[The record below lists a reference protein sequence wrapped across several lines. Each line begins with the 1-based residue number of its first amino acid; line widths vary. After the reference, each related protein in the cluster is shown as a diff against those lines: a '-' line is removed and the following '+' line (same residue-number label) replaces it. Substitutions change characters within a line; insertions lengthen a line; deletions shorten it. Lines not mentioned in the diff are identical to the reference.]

1 MSKLFNFTKSL
12 KKFHQEE
19 RGLEALQV
27 VMIIAVAAIVML
39 LVKNNY
45 ETVRD
50 WMEKLVDDICSF
62 TEEGGLG
69 AR

>member
-1 MSKLFNFTKSL
+1 MSKLYNLTKSL
-12 KKFHQEE
+12 KKFHNDE

-45 ETVRD
+45 D
-50 WMEKLVDDICSF
+50 KLKGWMETLVGQIIAF
-62 TEEGGLG
+62 NKP
-69 AR
+69 

>member
-1 MSKLFNFTKSL
+1 MSKLAVLRRGLSRI
-12 KKFHQEE
+12 HRDE

-45 ETVRD
+45 ETIRD
-50 WMEKLVDDICSF
+50 WMEDLVGQITSF
-62 TEEGGLG
+62 TSP
-69 AR
+69 